1 MPRLLAIGEQRVALA
16 ERDAYLASLAE
27 RRANAAAA
35 GLNFWVF
42 EHLTEPG
49 RFIEFTEGADAEA
62 IRRRPGADPALPLW
76 QEVQGG

>member
-1 MPRLLAIGEQRVALA
+1 MPRLLAVGEQHVALA
-16 ERDAYLASLAE
+16 ERDSYLASLAE
-27 RRANAAAA
+27 RRASAAAA

-42 EHLTEPG
+42 EHATEPG

-62 IRRRPGADPALPLW
+62 IRRRHGADPTLPLW